1 MPTIEHDNITR
12 ASLKCAAW
20 ALQCQVIVNT
30 LTARDPETTGFHRHA
45 VGVIATRAWN
55 AYANVALDGGMGP
68 EELERLW
75 SDAADAAE
83 SAANLLMAYSNTLTR
98 PNNHQDNVS

>member
-1 MPTIEHDNITR
+1 MPTIEHDTITH

-20 ALQCQVIVNT
+20 AFQCQVIVNN
-30 LTARDPETTGFHRHA
+30 LTARDPNTTGFHRMA
-45 VGVIATRAWN
+45 AGRMATRAWN
-55 AYANVALDGGMGP
+55 AYAHVALDVGMGP

-75 SDAADAAE
+75 TDAAEAAE

-98 PNNHQDNVS
+98 SNHHQDTVS

>member
-30 LTARDPETTGFHRHA
+30 LTARDPQTTGFHRYA
-45 VGVIATRAWN
+45 VGVIAMKAWN
-55 AYANVALDGGMGP
+55 AYANVTRAHEP

-98 PNNHQDNVS
+98 PNNHRDNVS